1 MHDCSWIY
9 QVLLK
14 RLRIMNYYN
23 GVKNSINY
31 TPSNLRWCLDMLVLL
46 RLKKKQYHICLANHE
61 PQVICMWVPGK
72 TTVQMQKVK
81 SNYTLLFMRFSSF
94 SSLIILQ
101 LLSRTTLTVLCPSFF
116 NFPTVTK
123 KNPANWWWKVVV
135 DQ

>member
-1 MHDCSWIY
+1 MPGTGKSTFAKKCRA
-9 QVLLK
+9 K
-14 RLRIMNYYN
+14 RLKVCHRCARWTCNAKCCSLGM
-23 GVKNSINY
+23 VSI
-31 TPSNLRWCLDMLVLL
+31 RWCLDMLVLL
-46 RLKKKQYHICLANHE
+46 RLKKKQCHICLANHE

-81 SNYTLLFMRFSSF
+81 SNYTLLFMRFSSL

-123 KNPANWWWKVVV
+123 KNPTN
-135 DQ
+135 